1 MDFSRTLFYVA
12 GIIATLCSCSIA
24 DYPPSPTFTVI
35 PLQPSY
41 DKGQEIT
48 MICAPP
54 NNTNAKGIRYYRNFT
69 EIQCDKQMEKLTHC
83 HIVISKKENE
93 GVYNC
98 GYWVIINGTERLS
111 YGSDVVNIMI
121 GADTTTSWIYYTAGG
136 IVVFAVCFISCLLYK
151 RSQKRKSSQKVLGT
165 HVIYRNP
172 GDGKCK
178 EPVKNFPLPV
188 GQSHLN
194 NPLYSVICQIPTLEN
209 KQLLS
214 GDENTKMTTALKGS
228 ALESFKKSTASA
240 EDFSQAREESYIYSE
255 IGTEISPNN
264 YQHPST
270 NAKSFSLEENV
281 TIYYTVQ
288 VPPLPRVG

>member
-1 MDFSRTLFYVA
+1 
-12 GIIATLCSCSIA
+12 
-24 DYPPSPTFTVI
+24 
-35 PLQPSY
+35 
-41 DKGQEIT
+41 

-54 NNTNAKGIRYYRNFT
+54 NNTNAKGISYYRNFT
-69 EIQCDKQMEKLTHC
+69 EIQCDKKMETMTHC

-98 GYWVIINGTERLS
+98 GYWAIINGTERLS
-111 YGSDVVNIMI
+111 YGSEVVNIMI
-121 GADTTTSWIYYTAGG
+121 AADTTTSWIYYTAGG

-165 HVIYRNP
+165 HVIYSNP

-178 EPVKNFPLPV
+178 EPVKNFPLSSV

-194 NPLYSVICQIPTLEN
+194 NTLYSVICQNPTPEK

-214 GDENTKMTTALKGS
+214 GQENTKMTTASKGFV
-228 ALESFKKSTASA
+228 LESFKKSTASA
-240 EDFSQAREESYIYSE
+240 EDFSQAQEESHIYSE
-255 IGTEISPNN
+255 IVTEISPNKSN

-270 NAKSFSLEENV
+270 NAKSSSLGENV